1 MILLFSADQE
11 RNALKHCELSGTVHK
26 PMSAKKKLEKIAA

>member
-1 MILLFSADQE
+1 LWIGNDIQDIPGKE
-11 RNALKHCELSGTVHK
+11 KGELSGTVHN